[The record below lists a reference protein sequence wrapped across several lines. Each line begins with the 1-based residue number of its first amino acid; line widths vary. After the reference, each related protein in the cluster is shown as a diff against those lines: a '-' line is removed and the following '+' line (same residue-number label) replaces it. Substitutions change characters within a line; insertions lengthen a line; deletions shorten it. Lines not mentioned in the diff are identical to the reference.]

1 MKDYSDYHP
10 TRKEK
15 MLHDAKK
22 LFDFNVTGF
31 SGSEVIVNKQMT
43 TKVIMYDKYSASQSV
58 KTVIAEK
65 DSLTFGDIVT
75 FDDGLILLIGT
86 LESENVV
93 TKKWVAKKCNIT
105 LKWVDDEGEIQ
116 ESPCV
121 LDYNAKSNFG
131 VEEGKVMSLPDGR
144 RQVILPKTLQTLRI
158 AKRDKRFIIGGEAFK
173 SIDCDYVSDEGLVN
187 LSLQSTQIDPA
198 IDNVEMGIAN
208 YDKVAKYSIYIIN
221 GENTSIS
228 IDQSLQL
235 NVDAFKNTTPIPIN
249 ELTFTSLDESIAT
262 VNSNGLITP
271 VSTGTV
277 YIQANYKNASAQI
290 KLTVRD
296 IQYNNYT
303 VDIEGS
309 EFIYLGAKQTYKAL
323 FKNNGAEI
331 SEKAVFSLFD
341 EDGKSATKKAIV
353 SGIQGNSITLLGDT
367 KLMGYIMLCVSS
379 ENGLIKGSR
388 KLRVKGY
395 L

>member
-1 MKDYSDYHP
+1 
-10 TRKEK
+10 

-144 RQVILPKTLQTLRI
+144 RQVILPKTLHTLGI

-208 YDKVAKYSIYIIN
+208 YDKVAKYSIYITN
-221 GENTSIS
+221 SENTSIS

-235 NVDAFKNTTPIPIN
+235 NVEAFKNTTPIPIN
-249 ELTFTSLDESIAT
+249 ELTFTSLDEYIAT

-309 EFIYLGAKQTYKAL
+309 EFIYLGAKQTYKAM
-323 FKNNGAEI
+323 FKNNGAET

-341 EDGKSATKKAIV
+341 EDGKSVTKKAIV

-367 KLMGYIMLCVSS
+367 KLMGYIVLSVTS

>member
-144 RQVILPKTLQTLRI
+144 RQVILPKTLHTLGI

-208 YDKVAKYSIYIIN
+208 YDKVAKYSIYITN
-221 GENTSIS
+221 SENTSIS

-235 NVDAFKNTTPIPIN
+235 NVEAFKNTTPIPIN
-249 ELTFTSLDESIAT
+249 ELTFTSLDEYIAT

-309 EFIYLGAKQTYKAL
+309 EFIYLGAKQTYKAM
-323 FKNNGAEI
+323 FKNNGAET

-341 EDGKSATKKAIV
+341 EDGKSVTKKAIV

-367 KLMGYIMLCVSS
+367 KLMGYIVLSVTS

>member
-1 MKDYSDYHP
+1 
-10 TRKEK
+10 

-31 SGSEVIVNKQMT
+31 SGIEVVVNKQET
-43 TKVIMYDKYSASQSV
+43 TNVIMYDKYSATQSV

-65 DSLTFGDIVT
+65 DSLTYGDIIT
-75 FDDGLILLIGT
+75 IDDSLTLLIGT
-86 LESENVV
+86 LETENVV

-121 LDYNAKSNFG
+121 LDYNTKSNFG

-144 RQVILPKTLQTLRI
+144 RQVILPKTLHTLRI

-208 YDKVAKYSIYIIN
+208 YDKVAKYSIYITN
-221 GENTSIS
+221 GESTSIS

-235 NVDAFKNTTPIPIN
+235 TVEAFKNTTPIPIN

-262 VNSNGLITP
+262 VKSNGLITP

-331 SEKAVFSLFD
+331 SGKAVFSLFD
-341 EDGKSATKKAIV
+341 EDGKSVTKKAIV

-367 KLMGYIMLCVSS
+367 KLMGYIVLTVTS

>member
-1 MKDYSDYHP
+1 
-10 TRKEK
+10 